1 MKRIAIAASVVL
13 LSATAAFAGET
24 RRYLVATHGPAR
36 EAASTLR
43 AEPGGSIL
51 DRRPVKEFRIVDA
64 FAADLTEAEAAALR
78 TSPGVRR
85 VEPVVERTLQAID
98 VTTPGMQ
105 TIPYGLRAA
114 NAQYAW
120 EGRRSDVVVHVAVMD
135 SGVDYRHPDLAD
147 AWAGGYDVF
156 DPQGTALDE
165 IGHGTHVA
173 GTVGARNNNFG
184 VAGVA
189 PNVRLWGVK
198 VVDETGRGTM
208 EDLLLGLDWVL
219 QKKRELGGLWVV
231 NMSLGG
237 KEASPTEQE
246 GFDRL
251 RDEGLILVSSSGND
265 STSSTPAPIRFPAAY
280 PGVIAVG
287 AIDDKNRIA
296 KFSNSGPELSF
307 VAAGVEVLS
316 TTLPGDAF
324 GSYVRVS
331 DNVLR
336 AKHLVGATLAG
347 VTAPYIYCGLG
358 GAGDFPSSV
367 EGKIALVQRGGD
379 TFADKARRAKEA
391 GAVAVA
397 IFNHN
402 ETNLTWTLYPPEDP
416 DAQKYPWPI
425 VVALS
430 KADGERLA
438 ERPGVMTIGYEP
450 DDYDDRTGTSMAA
463 PHVAGAV
470 AMLWSLAPDASP
482 DAIYTALMMTAKD
495 LGDTGKDPFYGH
507 GAIDVNAAARLL
519 APEAFAG
526 RTTGRRI
533 LKRGKG

>member
-36 EAASTLR
+36 EAASALR
-43 AEPGGSIL
+43 AGPGGSIL

-156 DPQGTALDE
+156 DPQGPALDD

-173 GTVGARNNNFG
+173 GIVGARNNNFG

-208 EDLLLGLDWVL
+208 EDLLHGLDWVL

-251 RDEGLILVSSSGND
+251 RNEGLILVSSSGND
-265 STSSTPAPIRFPAAY
+265 SKPSAPAPIRFPAAY

-287 AIDDKNRIA
+287 AVDDKNRIG

-336 AKHLVGATLAG
+336 AKHLVGAKLAG

-397 IFNHN
+397 IINNN
-402 ETNLTWTLYPPEDP
+402 ETNLTWTLYPAEDP
-416 DAQKYPWPI
+416 DAQNYPWPI

-482 DAIYTALMMTAKD
+482 NAIYTALMMTAKD